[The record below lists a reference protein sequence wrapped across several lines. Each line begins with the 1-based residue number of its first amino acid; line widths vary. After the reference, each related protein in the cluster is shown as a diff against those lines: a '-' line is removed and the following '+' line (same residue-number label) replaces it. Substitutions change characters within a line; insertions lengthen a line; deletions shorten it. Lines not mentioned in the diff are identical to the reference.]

1 MRRRRIALCW
11 LPVLIVILVAVTVRC
26 FCFCL
31 SIFLAARC
39 DIVDWK
45 RGKSY
50 NMKLEWSKRLAHQFV
65 CILHEH
71 MRQQVQKNRWV
82 VCSNTFRST
91 RVAKGPM
98 LPRHP
103 MFPLRKW
110 YQKPA
115 TTWGVL
121 VFFLNLTKV
130 SNLQSGNPLSLG
142 LSKKDSESGSLGP
155 SIVATSGNCFAAA
168 RASWVSAMAK
178 KWKNQKW
185 SELHYPL
192 VMSK

>member
-1 MRRRRIALCW
+1 M
-11 LPVLIVILVAVTVRC
+11 LIVILVAVTVRC

-31 SIFLAARC
+31 SIFLAAHC

-50 NMKLEWSKRLAHQFV
+50 NMKLEWSKRLAHQIV

-82 VCSNTFRST
+82 VCSNTKST
-91 RVAKGPM
+91 RVAKVQCCRDI
-98 LPRHP
+98 LC
-103 MFPLRKW
+103 FPRKW

-115 TTWGVL
+115 KTWGVL
-121 VFFLNLTKV
+121 VFFFTKV
-130 SNLQSGNPLSLG
+130 SNLQSGNPLSPGVVRKKFRLRQPRAQKSC
-142 LSKKDSESGSLGP
+142 LS
-155 SIVATSGNCFAAA
+155 SGNCFAAA

-185 SELHYPL
+185 SELHYHL
-192 VMSK
+192 VI